1 MRSVPALLRAPAGIR
16 GRDYAE
22 PMRGVAVLV
31 AAAAVLAIAPGP
43 APADAPTGCGLP
55 ATGLLWIDYAGHNAP
70 IIPKPGMIL
79 ALSSGTE
86 IPAELRQAGAATIF
100 FDLHLNDRVGTT
112 SAPADPATIAAK
124 AQKEFE
130 FAQQVTG
137 CATPLIAENEL
148 FGAQTQTPWSAT
160 NAQYRANVLSLLRA
174 LDTLGA
180 TTAITIANPPYTGGD
195 AAEWWRQAA
204 QASILVRQVYF
215 TAPGPKALF
224 ALGPERA
231 SRSMRSGLRGL
242 VAHFGAIGIPAER
255 VALELQFQSALGQ
268 GGRQGLKPKS
278 AWLEIVK
285 LEALAAKQV
294 AAETHI
300 QGVWSWG
307 WPSFSAAGN
316 DPDKAAA
323 ACVYLWAR
331 DPELCN
337 GPLVAGAGFNDS
349 RTEGQIE
356 LPANV
361 RCTLGSVTITKSDVA
376 RVAAITGDRDS
387 AASALLE
394 RSVLRAASNVDP
406 QTVLAAERWIVRD
419 RFGGS
424 AGRYHSALGVAAV
437 TLADARAIIADRLA
451 RGLVQERFRPRAPSG
466 SEVSAFL
473 STYAATNVR
482 LVSVSPEAPWLGD
495 AFRGFAV
502 QTIAPDQ
509 VFTLSAGRRARV
521 DTVDG
526 PFAVLP
532 LGPPLPLLALPPARA
547 RDVARGVLGRFAKD
561 DVFQRW
567 LRAQENGLLA
577 QAVCARD
584 AVPAKADVDLTAW
597 LPFLGG

>member
-1 MRSVPALLRAPAGIR
+1 MK
-16 GRDYAE
+16 
-22 PMRGVAVLV
+22 GVAVLAMAV
-31 AAAAVLAIAPGP
+31 AAVAVAALGVASTP
-43 APADAPTGCGLP
+43 APADTPSSCGLP
-55 ATGLLWIDYAGHNAP
+55 AKGPLWIDYAGHNAP
-70 IIPKPGMIL
+70 IIPKPKMIL
-79 ALSSGTE
+79 AVSSGTA

-112 SAPADPATIAAK
+112 SAPADPATIASK

-148 FGAQTQTPWSAT
+148 FGAQTQTPWSTT

-174 LDTLGA
+174 LDALGA
-180 TTAITIANPPYTGGD
+180 KTAITIANPPYTGGD

-215 TAPGPKALF
+215 TSPGPKALF

-242 VAHFGAIGIPAER
+242 VAHFGAIGIPAGR

-268 GGRQGLKPKS
+268 GGRQGLKPKT

-307 WPSFSAAGN
+307 WPSFSTAGD
-316 DPDKAAA
+316 DPDKPAA

-331 DPELCN
+331 DPKLCD
-337 GPLVAGAGFNDS
+337 GPLLAGAGFDAS
-349 RTEGQIE
+349 LTEGQIA

-361 RCTLGSVTITKSDVA
+361 RCTLGASLITKDEVA
-376 RVAAITGDRDS
+376 RAAAVTGDRDS

-394 RSVLRAASNVDP
+394 RLVLRDAAGVDP
-406 QTVLAAERWIVRD
+406 ETVLGAERWIVRD
-419 RFGGS
+419 RFAGS
-424 AGRYHSALGVAAV
+424 IARYHAALIGAGV
-437 TLADARAIIADRLA
+437 TLSDARAVIADRLA
-451 RGLVQERFRPRAPSG
+451 RGIVQERFRPRPPSPT
-466 SEVSAFL
+466 EIAAFL
-473 STYAATNVR
+473 ATYAATNVR
-482 LVSVSPEAPWLGD
+482 LVSVAPEAPWLGD

-502 QTIAPDQ
+502 QSIAPDQ
-509 VFTLSAGRRARV
+509 VFALSAGRRARI

-532 LGPPLPLLALPPARA
+532 LGPPLPLFALPPARA

-567 LRAQENGLLA
+567 LTARENGLLA

-584 AVPAKADVDLTAW
+584 SLPAKGDVDLTAW